1 MYLKNSRAFV
11 FVNEKKNLKLISD
24 EDSSDDGRI
33 IPKDLS
39 SYLRAP
45 IPVPVVHPRLLAGL
59 GYLLRA
65 FN

>member
-1 MYLKNSRAFV
+1 
-11 FVNEKKNLKLISD
+11 LKLISD

-45 IPVPVVHPRLLAGL
+45 IPVPVVHPRPDLQAPIPDPIVTPRPNQAAPTRFSSL
-59 GYLLRA
+59 GT
-65 FN
+65 N